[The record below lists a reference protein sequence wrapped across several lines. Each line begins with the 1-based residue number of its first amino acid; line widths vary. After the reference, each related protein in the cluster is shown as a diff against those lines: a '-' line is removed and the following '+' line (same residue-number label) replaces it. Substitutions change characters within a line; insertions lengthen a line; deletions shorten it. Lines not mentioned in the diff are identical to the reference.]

1 MGHTDKEVAVPSF
14 RRRASV
20 IDADRADE
28 PCPDSDPVED
38 LDPVLALAEEAE
50 AEAAEAE
57 AMAAAA
63 RARARAIR
71 LRREADSRAAAA
83 APATEAQTAEPTEDT
98 VEASDAGVAEPTE
111 AESVD
116 DAAPRRRPGWRR
128 VARYVAAA
136 LGVLATCAL
145 IAATVF
151 MVIQHRSAV
160 HDEQQRAEFAA
171 AGRQAV
177 VTLMSLDFNNAQQ
190 NVDRII
196 DNSTGQFRDD
206 FKNTAGDFV
215 KIAKESKVVTDVS
228 VNASAVDSMSGDSA
242 DVLVAA
248 TSRVTN
254 SSGAKEQPRSWRL
267 LVSLVREGGQIKM
280 SKVEFVP

>member
-1 MGHTDKEVAVPSF
+1 MPSF

-28 PCPDSDPVED
+28 PCPDSDPVENA
-38 LDPVLALAEEAE
+38 DPVLALAEEAE

-71 LRREADSRAAAA
+71 LRREAESRAAAA
-83 APATEAQTAEPTEDT
+83 APATEADTIEPTEDT
-98 VEASDAGVAEPTE
+98 VETSDAEVVEPTA

-116 DAAPRRRPGWRR
+116 DAAPRPRPRPRWRR
-128 VARYVAAA
+128 VARYAAAA

-151 MVIQHRSAV
+151 MVMQHRVAV

-267 LVSLVREGGQIKM
+267 LVSLVREDGQIKM

>member
-1 MGHTDKEVAVPSF
+1 MPSF
-14 RRRASV
+14 RRRGSV
-20 IDADRADE
+20 IDDDRADE
-28 PCPDSDPVED
+28 PRQDSDPARD
-38 LDPVLALAEEAE
+38 ADQVLALAEEAE

-63 RARARAIR
+63 RARARALR
-71 LRREADSRAAAA
+71 LRREAEDRAAAPTRA
-83 APATEAQTAEPTEDT
+83 SEADV
-98 VEASDAGVAEPTE
+98 VEAPEHAVETSDAIEEPEETAPVA
-111 AESVD
+111 AGGG
-116 DAAPRRRPGWRR
+116 APRRRPGWPR
-128 VARYVAAA
+128 VARYLAAA

-145 IAATVF
+145 IVATVF

-160 HDEQQRAEFAA
+160 HDEQQRSEFSA

-177 VTLMSLDFNNAQQ
+177 VNLMSLDFNNAQE
-190 NVDRII
+190 NVNRII

-206 FKNTAGDFV
+206 FKNTAADFV

-228 VNASAVDSMSGDSA
+228 VNASAVDSMSGDTA

-254 SSGAKEQPRSWRL
+254 SSGAKDQPRSWRL
-267 LVSLVREGGQIKM
+267 LVSLVREGDQIKM

>member
-1 MGHTDKEVAVPSF
+1 MPSF

-20 IDADRADE
+20 IDDDRIDDDRAD
-28 PCPDSDPVED
+28 SDPSGD
-38 LDPVLALAEEAE
+38 ADQVLAMAEEAE

-63 RARARAIR
+63 RARARALR
-71 LRREADSRAAAA
+71 LRREAENRAATP
-83 APATEAQTAEPTEDT
+83 APATEAGV
-98 VEASDAGVAEPTE
+98 VEAPGHAVETPDVTEVPEQVAP
-111 AESVD
+111 AQAD
-116 DAAPRRRPGWRR
+116 DGAPARRPRWSRL
-128 VARYVAAA
+128 VRYLAAA
-136 LGVLATCAL
+136 LGALATCAL

-177 VTLMSLDFNNAQQ
+177 VTLMSLDFNNAQE
-190 NVDRII
+190 NVNRII

-206 FKNTAGDFV
+206 FKNTAEDFV

-228 VNASAVDSMSGDSA
+228 VNASAVDSMSADSA

-254 SSGAKEQPRSWRL
+254 SSGAKDQPRSWRL
-267 LVSLVREGGQIKM
+267 LVSLVREGDQIKM